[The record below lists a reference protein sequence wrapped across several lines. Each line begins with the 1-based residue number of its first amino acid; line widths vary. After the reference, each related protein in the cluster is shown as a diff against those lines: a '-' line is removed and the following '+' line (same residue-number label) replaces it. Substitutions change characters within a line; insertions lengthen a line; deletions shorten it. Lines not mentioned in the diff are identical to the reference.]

1 MKPTEGREAAYVVSH
16 VKDNSRITNIL
27 DYAGLFACVTPW
39 GPRAK
44 EDSDTLVYAPV
55 LIQDTDTLDRVF
67 GDPRIDP
74 EKYRDLY
81 AVREIVKA
89 GFSVYVA
96 KVPSGDPASF
106 ALLLGDASDHSTVTE
121 EMRTDE
127 HGVIDIPGICD
138 IPELTGGRGIPAL
151 GFGMTFVDTDKA
163 AKYKLDPKDPDNVNV
178 VEMKEKGEFGNSL
191 FVKLSIETLTEEKVE
206 VGKIYTVRIG
216 KGSGDQVKEI
226 DYLAS
231 SGDSIESAF
240 EGNAVVSG
248 KFDKSKSE
256 KDLLTAFNEWRPMV
270 GGSGIYHGAWRISTI
285 SDLCTVYGVE
295 KDTPLYE
302 IVRFWLDTAKAGDFV
317 LIPFNDKDPDADL
330 ARLIPNLTSYGA
342 SEGSVIAVD
351 TTDVD
356 WFNNTDIKEVVENN
370 KYNCLLYTSPSPR
383 D

>member
-138 IPELTGGRGIPAL
+138 IPELTGGIGIPAL

-178 VEMKEKGEFGNSL
+178 N
-191 FVKLSIETLTEEKVE
+191 
-206 VGKIYTVRIG
+206 
-216 KGSGDQVKEI
+216 
-226 DYLAS
+226 
-231 SGDSIESAF
+231 
-240 EGNAVVSG
+240 VV
-248 KFDKSKSE
+248 
-256 KDLLTAFNEWRPMV
+256 
-270 GGSGIYHGAWRISTI
+270 
-285 SDLCTVYGVE
+285 
-295 KDTPLYE
+295 
-302 IVRFWLDTAKAGDFV
+302 
-317 LIPFNDKDPDADL
+317 
-330 ARLIPNLTSYGA
+330 
-342 SEGSVIAVD
+342 
-351 TTDVD
+351 
-356 WFNNTDIKEVVENN
+356 
-370 KYNCLLYTSPSPR
+370 
-383 D
+383 

>member
-89 GFSVYVA
+89 GFSVYIA

-151 GFGMTFVDTDKA
+151 GFGMTFVDTDA
-163 AKYKLDPKDPDNVNV
+163 VAKPLLRRRLRS
-178 VEMKEKGEFGNSL
+178 ERFTRFIS
-191 FVKLSIETLTEEKVE
+191 VKV
-206 VGKIYTVRIG
+206 
-216 KGSGDQVKEI
+216 
-226 DYLAS
+226 LA
-231 SGDSIESAF
+231 I
-240 EGNAVVSG
+240 
-248 KFDKSKSE
+248 
-256 KDLLTAFNEWRPMV
+256 R
-270 GGSGIYHGAWRISTI
+270 
-285 SDLCTVYGVE
+285 
-295 KDTPLYE
+295 
-302 IVRFWLDTAKAGDFV
+302 
-317 LIPFNDKDPDADL
+317 
-330 ARLIPNLTSYGA
+330 
-342 SEGSVIAVD
+342 
-351 TTDVD
+351 
-356 WFNNTDIKEVVENN
+356 
-370 KYNCLLYTSPSPR
+370 
-383 D
+383 